1 MSASSPPQATLR
13 NPQRRGA
20 GGQRRTLL
28 GRIMVTG
35 LLVWL
40 LALAVMDG
48 YGQQDRAHPAD
59 AIVVL
64 GSLVYPGGVPG
75 PALTRRAQHAA
86 ALYQQGLAPYIVCSG
101 GLGAEPPTEA
111 EVTCGLV
118 VQLGV
123 PASAIVLET
132 QAHST
137 EENALYTAAIARE
150 RDWSSLLIVSDG
162 YHLLRATFL
171 FQQTGLIIY
180 ASPAQITAGPMNPI
194 ERAGRETREWAAL
207 GWYWGKTF
215 LGWDIT
221 DFP

>member
-1 MSASSPPQATLR
+1 
-13 NPQRRGA
+13 
-20 GGQRRTLL
+20 
-28 GRIMVTG
+28 
-35 LLVWL
+35 
-40 LALAVMDG
+40 MDA

-64 GSLVYPGGVPG
+64 GSQVYPGGVPG
-75 PALTRRAQHAA
+75 PALRRRAQHAA

-101 GLGAEPPTEA
+101 GVGQASPSEPSEA
-111 EVTCGLV
+111 EVACDLV
-118 VQLGV
+118 VQAGI
-123 PASAIVLET
+123 PASALVLEA

-137 EENALYTAAIARE
+137 EENALYTAIIAHE
-150 RDWSSLLIVSDG
+150 RGWSSLLIVSDG

-171 FQQTGLIIY
+171 FQRTGLTIY
-180 ASPAQITAGPMNPI
+180 ASPAQLSAGPMNAL

-207 GWYWGKTF
+207 GWYWGKTL